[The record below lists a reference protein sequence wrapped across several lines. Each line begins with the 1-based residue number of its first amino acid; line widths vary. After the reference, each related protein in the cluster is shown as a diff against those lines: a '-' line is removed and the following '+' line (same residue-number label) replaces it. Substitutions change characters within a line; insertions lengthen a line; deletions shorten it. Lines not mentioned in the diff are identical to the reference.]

1 MRLQKYRG
9 KWAVVWSENG
19 VTKRS
24 SLRTADRDEAER
36 RFKDRG
42 RLLARQ
48 HQSGELTVAD
58 IVLAYADD
66 LEERGKSGE
75 RVRYAMKRLREKF
88 GVLRPDQVTKK
99 LCREY
104 IAERRDH
111 GVSDGTIRTELGR
124 LRSALVAHDKRT
136 AAEIELPPDPGA
148 RERWI
153 TREEYARLRDAT
165 RSDHMR
171 LFVVLAL
178 ATAARKG
185 AILQL
190 TWDRV
195 DFETGRINLGKRVG
209 NKGRGVK
216 PMTPEARRELEK
228 AYAGRTCGYV
238 IEYAGKPLGSIDA
251 AFARAVKRA
260 GIPKIGPHD
269 IRRSAGRWMAEDG
282 VPMAEIAAYLDH
294 KDMKVTIKH
303 YAVFSPDF
311 LAGAARSLEVE

>member
-1 MRLQKYRG
+1 M
-9 KWAVVWSENG
+9 
-19 VTKRS
+19 
-24 SLRTADRDEAER
+24 
-36 RFKDRG
+36 
-42 RLLARQ
+42 
-48 HQSGELTVAD
+48 
-58 IVLAYADD
+58 LAYADD
-66 LEERGKSGE
+66 LDERGKDSE
-75 RVRYAMKRLREKF
+75 RVRYALMRLKATF
-88 GVLRPDQVTKK
+88 GALRPDQVTKR

-104 IAERRDH
+104 IAERRKD

-124 LRSALVAHDKRT
+124 MRSALVAHDKRT
-136 AAEIELPPDPGA
+136 PAAIELPPDPGA

-153 TREEYARLRDAT
+153 TRAEYAKLRDAA

-171 LFVVLAL
+171 LFIVLAL

-190 TWDRV
+190 TWDRIHF
-195 DFETGRINLGKRVG
+195 DTGRINLGKRVG

-228 AYAGRTCGYV
+228 AFAGRTCDHV

-251 AFARAVKRA
+251 AFARMVERA

-282 VPMAEIAAYLDH
+282 VPFPEIAAYLDH
-294 KDMKVTIKH
+294 TNLKTTIKH
-303 YAVFSPDF
+303 YAVFSPEY